1 MTSSTRR
8 LLTSSD
14 AARYLGIST
23 RKLWELG
30 NRGVVPVVRPDNRMV
45 RFDVRD
51 LDAFVEAKKKG
62 AGDER

>member
-1 MTSSTRR
+1 MTSAARR
-8 LLTSSD
+8 LLTSSE
-14 AARYLGIST
+14 AAHYLGIST

-45 RFDVRD
+45 RFDVKD

-62 AGDER
+62 GRDGS

>member
-1 MTSSTRR
+1 MTSAARR

-62 AGDER
+62 GAS